1 MPEQPLNSPVYQG
14 AKGGRRVVDGRA
26 SRRGVGVCG
35 RCWVTPH
42 ARLHGAVPHT
52 PNTDSVL
59 WMLRCNELHIVNL
72 IRLTVKII
80 RV

>member
-1 MPEQPLNSPVYQG
+1 MGGPRVEGWGCAG
-14 AKGGRRVVDGRA
+14 AAGA
-26 SRRGVGVCG
+26 
-35 RCWVTPH
+35 TPH
-42 ARLHGAVPHT
+42 AWLHGAVPHT